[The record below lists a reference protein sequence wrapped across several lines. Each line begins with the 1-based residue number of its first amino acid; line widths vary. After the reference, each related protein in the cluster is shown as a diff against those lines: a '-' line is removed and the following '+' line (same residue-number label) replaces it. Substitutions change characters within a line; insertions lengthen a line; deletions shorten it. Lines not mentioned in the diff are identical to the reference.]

1 MGDERPGRVHH
12 VGVAGLPDVDPR
24 DHLPD
29 ELQIHLRDDHA
40 GPETAARDGHRH
52 EGLGPVAE
60 VDRAEVGGAELRGE
74 EPALARVIVAAVPD
88 VEIEAGHAE
97 LLAAGPV
104 EVTHVRHRGHV
115 TEHAREVEVRRAHRL

>member
-1 MGDERPGRVHH
+1 
-12 VGVAGLPDVDPR
+12 VAGLPDVDSR
-24 DHLPD
+24 DHLSD
-29 ELQIHLRDDHA
+29 ELQVHLRGDHA
-40 GPETAARDGHRH
+40 GRETAARDGHRH
-52 EGLGPVAE
+52 VGLGPVAE

-74 EPALARVIVAAVPD
+74 EPPLAGVIVTAVPD

-104 EVTHVRHRGHV
+104 EVTHVGHRGHV